1 MDFIKSNVPLPERL
15 IPELT
20 AFWEEIFETPYEDFK
35 SIFAGDET
43 EANKDILYL
52 MRQGQD
58 LAGTSHLTVG
68 KAEPR
73 LGGLGEVAT
82 PPAFRRQGIAA
93 ALCESALDD
102 FRRQGGEAFFL
113 GTGNPEA
120 ARIYYRLGW
129 RKLAGANVMA
139 LIVSDNSPETF
150 LVDYFREAEGQTSI
164 IPGTAAQRIPM
175 IPLIV
180 CPHDWQVLDANTGI
194 FSTRYALQSSCMG
207 LYPKYDALV
216 RQQSGAWFGTQT
228 ASRHLVGLAT
238 ARLDESGVCHVDG
251 FTHQCRLD
259 AWQDLIQ
266 AAMNWGADCGAT
278 EWCGMLS
285 VEDEDKRSLFES
297 LGFEATGEG
306 EAFTLGE
313 RQVPSVLLKRP
324 GN

>member
-1 MDFIKSNVPLPERL
+1 MDFTRINAPLPEEL

-20 AFWEEIFETPYEDFK
+20 AFWEEIFENSYEDFK
-35 SIFAGDET
+35 PIFAGDEI
-43 EANKDILYL
+43 EDNKDILYL
-52 MRQGQD
+52 MREGED

-93 ALCESALDD
+93 QLCEAALDD
-102 FRRQGGEAFFL
+102 FRGQDGEAFFL
-113 GTGNPEA
+113 GTGNPAA

-139 LIVSDNSPETF
+139 LIVSGKSPEAF
-150 LVDYFREAEGQTSI
+150 LVDYFREAEGQITI
-164 IPGTAAQRIPM
+164 IPGTSAQRIPM

-180 CPHDWQVLDANTGI
+180 CPHDWQVLDANAGI

-207 LYPKYDALV
+207 LYPKYDALI
-216 RQQSGAWFGTQT
+216 QGQSGAWFGAGTD
-228 ASRHLVGLAT
+228 SGHLIGLAT
-238 ARLDESGVCHVDG
+238 ARLDGSGVCHVDG
-251 FTHQCRLD
+251 FTHQSQLD
-259 AWQDLIQ
+259 AWKDLIQ
-266 AAMNWGADCGAT
+266 AAMDWGADRGAT
-278 EWCGMLS
+278 EWCGTLS

-297 LGFEATGEG
+297 LGFDAVGEG

-313 RQVPSVLLKRP
+313 RQVPSALLKRLV
-324 GN
+324 

>member
-1 MDFIKSNVPLPERL
+1 MDFTRMNVPLPEGL

-20 AFWEEIFETPYEDFK
+20 AFWEEIFETSYEDFK
-35 SIFAGDET
+35 PIFAGDET
-43 EANKDILYL
+43 EDNEDILYL
-52 MRQGQD
+52 MRQGED

-93 ALCESALDD
+93 QLCEFALDD
-102 FRRQGGEAFFL
+102 FRGQGGEAFFL
-113 GTGNPEA
+113 GTGNPSA

-139 LIVSDNSPETF
+139 LIVSGRSPEAF
-150 LVDYFREAEGQTSI
+150 LVDYFREAEGQISI

-180 CPHDWQVLDANTGI
+180 CPHDWQVLDANAGML
-194 FSTRYALQSSCMG
+194 STRYALQSSCMG
-207 LYPKYDALV
+207 LYPKYDVLV
-216 RQQSGAWFGTQT
+216 QQQNGAWFG
-228 ASRHLVGLAT
+228 AGADSGHLIGLGT
-238 ARLDESGVCHVDG
+238 VRLDESGVCHVDG
-251 FTHQCRLD
+251 FTHQGRAD
-259 AWQDLIQ
+259 AWKDLIR
-266 AAMNWGADCGAT
+266 AAMDWGADRGAT
-278 EWCGMLS
+278 EWRGTLS

-297 LGFEATGEG
+297 LGFEVTGEG

-313 RQVPSVLLKRP
+313 REVPSVLLKRLV
-324 GN
+324 